1 MNVHINLLN
10 DTSMGSVLDTHFQKK
25 SSKRTLAKYQRF
37 NKQSDRLKN
46 MYQKY
51 SSVEKWDV
59 SSKQEVSL
67 SFVMTT
73 DGKYYSIVKKRTMR
87 FIRD

>member
-1 MNVHINLLN
+1 
-10 DTSMGSVLDTHFQKK
+10 MGSVLDTRFKKK

-37 NKQSDRLKN
+37 NKQSGRLKN
-46 MYQKY
+46 MYHKY

-59 SSKQEVSL
+59 TFKQEVSL

-73 DGKYYSIVKKRTMR
+73 DGKYYSIVKKRNINIIGGISMR
-87 FIRD
+87 FRRD